1 MRKRFLAITLLAASI
16 HALAGSAADCQGI
29 DKAALRAEVRI
40 PGHLSGRTV
49 IGNGRLQFYSAPDAA
64 CKMPGEFVVP
74 GDGLDAYG
82 EYNGYTS
89 VIYIHPKTGVD
100 TLGWVESARL
110 ASTGRGMAPKQ

>member
-1 MRKRFLAITLLAASI
+1 
-16 HALAGSAADCQGI
+16 
-29 DKAALRAEVRI
+29 
-40 PGHLSGRTV
+40 
-49 IGNGRLQFYSAPDAA
+49 
-64 CKMPGEFVVP
+64 MPGVFVVP
-74 GDGLDAYG
+74 GDALDAYG